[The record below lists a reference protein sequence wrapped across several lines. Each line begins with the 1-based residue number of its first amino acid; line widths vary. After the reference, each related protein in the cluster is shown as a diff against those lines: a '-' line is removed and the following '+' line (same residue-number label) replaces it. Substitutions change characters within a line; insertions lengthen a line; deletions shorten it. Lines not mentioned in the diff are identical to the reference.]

1 MGSSPTWAA
10 NKFVN
15 TICLRKS
22 NQIVFF
28 KEVFMNNKVVI
39 GIMPTRKGHD
49 TEDYFLEQAVFVH
62 NYANQLIMQLKPI
75 NPC

>member
-1 MGSSPTWAA
+1 
-10 NKFVN
+10 
-15 TICLRKS
+15 
-22 NQIVFF
+22 
-28 KEVFMNNKVVI
+28 MNNKVVI
-39 GIMPTRKGHD
+39 GIMPTRKGYD